1 MWLAVG
7 ADLAS
12 LVVRTRRASA
22 GMVLPGGLLAG
33 HLLGV
38 AVASRIGS
46 TAVFTWGSGPISIL
60 ACAGVP
66 LAMAAFLVSFE
77 RGRRGRPNV
86 ASAPL
91 MVVQQVAAFLLV
103 DLIERLLAGLTP
115 GDALRDPW
123 FWWAAAVQVLVAV
136 GLWVVLR
143 TAGAL
148 GGRVAARSRRVPG
161 APSAPSSPAAGAV
174 VPAFAVA
181 LSSLSRRGPPLRSGQ
196 LA

>member
-1 MWLAVG
+1 M
-7 ADLAS
+7 
-12 LVVRTRRASA
+12 RTRRASA

-38 AVASRIGS
+38 GVASRLGS
-46 TAVFTWGSGPISIL
+46 TAVFTWGSGPIKIL
-60 ACAGVP
+60 ACAGIP
-66 LAMAAFLVSFE
+66 LAMAALLVSFE
-77 RGRRGRPNV
+77 RGRRARPTV

-115 GDALRDPW
+115 ADALRDPW

-136 GLWVVLR
+136 GLWLVLR
-143 TAGAL
+143 SAGAL
-148 GGRVAARSRRVPG
+148 GRRVAARTRRVPG
-161 APSAPSSPAAGAV
+161 APSAPVLPAAGQV

-181 LSSLSRRGPPLRSGQ
+181 LSSLSRRGPPSGSVQ